1 MKPSLR
7 VFYEADS
14 EISRPPRRRIGDGEH
29 EGNGVCHSRG
39 LDWVGA
45 AGNECQYSIAGN
57 HSQCS
62 SSPFTILSGAVASDA
77 QTDGSGGWTRAGVGQ
92 IEK

>member
-1 MKPSLR
+1 MASMR
-7 VFYEADS
+7 ET
-14 EISRPPRRRIGDGEH
+14 
-29 EGNGVCHSRG
+29 GVCHSRG

-92 IEK
+92 NREIDPMGVVTPKEAT